1 MKNINFTYEGAEY
14 SINITPRGEYSI
26 NNLSMNDKE
35 ISIQVSLSRNYVRVY
50 KVLDDVF
57 STEENLIHEEKLAL
71 NKVRASQFL
80 IWYIRD
86 AEDFSMLGVKVYD
99 LLRDSGKATLRVVDL
114 FNQLMYIPADIC
126 EIKDDNIISY
136 LKDDIMLIDDIT
148 PVELTDNQKMYYY
161 ERDSNR

>member
-1 MKNINFTYEGAEY
+1 MKNINFSYEGAEY
-14 SINITPRGEYSI
+14 SITFTPKEDYSVHGMV
-26 NNLSMNDKE
+26 LNDKE

-71 NKVRASQFL
+71 NKVKASEFL
-80 IWYIRD
+80 DWYLRYS
-86 AEDFSMLGVKVYD
+86 EDLTMLGIKIYD
-99 LLRDSGKATLRVVDL
+99 MLRDIGKASLRVVDL
-114 FNQLMYIPADIC
+114 FNECTFIPADIC

-161 ERDSNR
+161 EQKF

>member
-26 NNLSMNDKE
+26 NNIEMNDRE

-71 NKVRASQFL
+71 NKVKASRFL
-80 IWYIRD
+80 EWYVKE
-86 AEDFSMLGVKVYD
+86 AEDYGLLGYKVYD
-99 LLRDSGKATLRVVDL
+99 ILRDSGQITLRVEDL
-114 FNQLMYIPADIC
+114 FNQSAFIPEKIC
-126 EIKDDNIISY
+126 EQRDDQAIGYRPNEI
-136 LKDDIMLIDDIT
+136 LFEDDIT
-148 PVELTDNQKMYYY
+148 LTDNQKMYYY